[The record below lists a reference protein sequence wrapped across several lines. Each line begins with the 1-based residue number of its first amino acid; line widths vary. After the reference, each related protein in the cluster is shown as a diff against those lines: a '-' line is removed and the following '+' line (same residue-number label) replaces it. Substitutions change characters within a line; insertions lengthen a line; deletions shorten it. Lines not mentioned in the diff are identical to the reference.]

1 MDAETL
7 RYEISREATALL
19 EPANLGTYLFSSR
32 VVFAD
37 GQIATEKRGQLLVLN
52 G

>member
-1 MDAETL
+1 VQLTPSN
-7 RYEISREATALL
+7 I
-19 EPANLGTYLFSSR
+19 GTYLFSSR

-37 GQIATEKRGQLLVLN
+37 GQIATEKRGKVLVLN